1 MAPYLDSRR
10 YQTVKSITPYLLAIL
25 LTGVTTVFLF
35 LLKDTLNPTI
45 LALLYLLPVGLSSLM
60 GGLGPGIT
68 ASLAAFLGFNYFF
81 IQPFYTLMV
90 HQSQDLLVLLV
101 FLGIAVVIS
110 QLVGRTRHSLAQA
123 TARELEAIRLY
134 EFSNL
139 LSGLHNESEIIQAI
153 TNQTQHTFEA
163 EQVEVYIEGAG
174 GQQAKLYSQKA
185 RELTSESLP
194 PKQQSFII
202 PMQTA
207 RGLLGEIRIWRSDP
221 PIQEQEERLLRTF
234 ASQGV
239 LAIER
244 ARLLQAD
251 TRARVLEESDRM
263 KTSLLSSVSHELRTP
278 LATIK
283 AYVSSLR
290 SKEFDWDSEA
300 RQELLEAVDEETDHL
315 NQLVENLLNMSRIE
329 AGVLRPKREW
339 NSLEEIIASV
349 MKRFRQPVKP
359 LTHSINLNLPDNLPL
374 IPVDYLQIEQVFTNL
389 ISNSMKYSPDG
400 SAIDIDAVITSGE
413 QLQIR
418 IANQGPPVP
427 VENLERIFDKFYRA
441 SAADQIT
448 GTGLGLSICKGIIE
462 AHGGRIWAE
471 NLPAGFAFTFTLPLT
486 WQGELPRLPSEAS

>member
-1 MAPYLDSRR
+1 
-10 YQTVKSITPYLLAIL
+10 
-25 LTGVTTVFLF
+25 
-35 LLKDTLNPTI
+35 
-45 LALLYLLPVGLSSLM
+45 
-60 GGLGPGIT
+60 
-68 ASLAAFLGFNYFF
+68 
-81 IQPFYTLMV
+81 
-90 HQSQDLLVLLV
+90 
-101 FLGIAVVIS
+101 
-110 QLVGRTRHSLAQA
+110 
-123 TARELEAIRLY
+123 
-134 EFSNL
+134 
-139 LSGLHNESEIIQAI
+139 
-153 TNQTQHTFEA
+153 
-163 EQVEVYIEGAG
+163 
-174 GQQAKLYSQKA
+174 
-185 RELTSESLP
+185 
-194 PKQQSFII
+194 
-202 PMQTA
+202 
-207 RGLLGEIRIWRSDP
+207 
-221 PIQEQEERLLRTF
+221 
-234 ASQGV
+234 
-239 LAIER
+239 
-244 ARLLQAD
+244 
-251 TRARVLEESDRM
+251 
-263 KTSLLSSVSHELRTP
+263 
-278 LATIK
+278 
-283 AYVSSLR
+283 
-290 SKEFDWDSEA
+290 
-300 RQELLEAVDEETDHL
+300 LLEAVDEETDHL

-471 NLPAGFAFTFTLPLT
+471 NLPAGFAFIFTLPLT